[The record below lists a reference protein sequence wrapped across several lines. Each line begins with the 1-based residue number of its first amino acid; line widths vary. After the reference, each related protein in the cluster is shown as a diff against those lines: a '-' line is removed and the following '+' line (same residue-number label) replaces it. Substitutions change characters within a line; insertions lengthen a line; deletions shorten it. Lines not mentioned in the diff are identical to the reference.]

1 MSKCKL
7 SRLDLITA
15 FLLFCAVLLASLL
28 YLDSGHEWGDD
39 HAAYINTAIA
49 IANGSLEK
57 NDELNVLMHPSALS
71 FLPEEETSL
80 HYVWG
85 YPLLLV
91 PIYLLFGFDTE
102 LYSTVIYYKLPGA
115 LSLALLSVV
124 LFFLYRRHFR
134 YYASLFLAVIVSFSA
149 GIFTAVNTIY
159 TDLPC
164 LLFAMLSIL
173 MLDVLLDCRKTSSRL
188 FSGILLGISMWAVYV
203 IRLNGISVVL
213 AVCFGHLLWLLLNR
227 KSIRAVHLPLHLLPY
242 VLLGVMLY
250 VSYQVLPVPTSNTSD
265 LGQLTYG
272 VFLYNIDYYYE
283 MLGKWSNSLFGGMN
297 DGLLHYS
304 GLVILLPVL
313 AIAGTLRQWKRVL
326 HIALLTAGT
335 LFAVLL
341 LNYRQ
346 ELRYLYFALPLL
358 MLLAGYGAKWV
369 WSGIEPHL
377 DSALQKLFHFA
388 GYALP
393 LMIGAMV
400 VLNTYSASIEKFVA
414 RGEDKHATDSYSTFA
429 VDVYRFIQENTP
441 EDAVIAFYKPRSLY
455 LNTGRVSFKLQADK
469 SYLADYEH
477 FWPYQERYVDVDLA
491 DYFLLYSSTS
501 SQLKVVK
508 TELGEHADDL
518 ELVYSNSQFK
528 LYKRIR

>member
-1 MSKCKL
+1 MQKS

-15 FLLFCAVLLASLL
+15 FLLFCAVLFASLL

-49 IANGSLEK
+49 IANGTLHE
-57 NDELNVLMHPSALS
+57 NDELNVLMHPSDLG

-91 PIYLLFGFDTE
+91 PIYLLFGFDTAF
-102 LYSTVIYYKLPGA
+102 YSTVIYYKLPGA

-134 YYASLFLAVIVSFSA
+134 YYSSLFLSVIVSFSA
-149 GIFTAVNTIY
+149 GIFKAVNTIY

-164 LLFAMLSIL
+164 LLFAMLSLL
-173 MLDVLLDCRKTSSRL
+173 MLDILLDSKKTIICL
-188 FSGILLGISMWAVYV
+188 FSGLLLGISLWAVYV

-213 AVCFGHLLWLLLNR
+213 AVGFGHLLWLLLNR
-227 KSIRAVHLPLHLLPY
+227 RSVRLGHFTFHLIPY
-242 VLLGVMLY
+242 ALFGLMLY
-250 VSYQVLPVPTSNTSD
+250 GSYQLLPVPTSNTSD
-265 LGQLTYG
+265 LGQLTYD
-272 VFLYNIDYYYE
+272 VFLYNIDYYYD
-283 MLGKWSNSLFGGMN
+283 MLGKWTNSLFGGMN

-304 GLVILLPVL
+304 GLVIILPIL
-313 AIAGTLRQWKRVL
+313 AIAGTIKQWKRVL
-326 HIALLTAGT
+326 HIGLLAVGT

-358 MLLAGYGAKWV
+358 VLLAGYGAKWL
-369 WSGIEPHL
+369 WPFIESHF
-377 DSALQKLFHFA
+377 DQAFQKLFHFA

-400 VLNTYSASIEKFVA
+400 VLNTYTACIEKFSV
-414 RGEDKHATDSYSTFA
+414 RGEAKAATDSYSTYA
-429 VDVYRFIQENTP
+429 VDVYQFIQENTP
-441 EDAVIAFYKPRSLY
+441 KDAVIAFYKPRSLY
-455 LNTGRVSFKLQADK
+455 LNTGRVGFKLQADK
-469 SYLADYEH
+469 SYLTDYEH

-491 DYFLLYSSTS
+491 DYFLLYSTPS
-501 SQLKVVK
+501 SQLEVVK
-508 TELGEHADDL
+508 TELGDHADEL
-518 ELVYSNSQFK
+518 ELVYSNPKFEM
-528 LYKRIR
+528 YKRKR